1 MVAATFLDFIL
12 AGLVS
17 RIIAGTAGIPV
28 ENSEQFVSCLLAA
41 KAAGFGQS
49 WPLLFAAPVV
59 LLYSYNKVPKQP
71 LISILIPLAA
81 IVIIILL
88 VFEAVYQGISYFV
101 TEDRKIDID
110 MIRTIL
116 PQITQ
121 MLSL

>member
-1 MVAATFLDFIL
+1 M
-12 AGLVS
+12 
-17 RIIAGTAGIPV
+17 
-28 ENSEQFVSCLLAA
+28 
-41 KAAGFGQS
+41 
-49 WPLLFAAPVV
+49 
-59 LLYSYNKVPKQP
+59 
-71 LISILIPLAA
+71 IPLAA

>member
-1 MVAATFLDFIL
+1 MAVKK
-12 AGLVS
+12 
-17 RIIAGTAGIPV
+17 
-28 ENSEQFVSCLLAA
+28 SE
-41 KAAGFGQS
+41 
-49 WPLLFAAPVV
+49 
-59 LLYSYNKVPKQP
+59 LYSMLCKVPKQP